1 MYIVFLYIYSAPQNV
16 NGSSTEMTTASETKR
31 KKQKQKTMVLFF
43 DYSQVGNW
51 LYIMTYNMTT
61 AIILWQRLLWK

>member
-16 NGSSTEMTTASETKR
+16 NGSSTEMTTASER
-31 KKQKQKTMVLFF
+31 KGKKKKMMVLFF

-51 LYIMTYNMTT
+51 LYITTYNMTT